1 MRARRTPPAAR
12 DDYDAYDLPPP
23 EVFDAPADM
32 PVDEPPSESA
42 TSAAPSIALPA
53 RVCLVCGDDPSFDGG
68 CPHDEVAT
76 LSALDAATRGLLG
89 ELRVL
94 HESLRAQ
101 QRGLRRV
108 VSDAVASGSATVEVR
123 EPPVVPTRVVLIP
136 PPSAVKRPRRALA
149 DGGAQGRFGFVE
161 IVAPIADPDV
171 NR

>member
-12 DDYDAYDLPPP
+12 DDYDAFDLPPP

-32 PVDEPPSESA
+32 PIDEPPPDNT
-42 TSAAPSIALPA
+42 TSAGPSITTPA
-53 RVCLVCGDDPSFDGG
+53 RVCLVCGDDPAFDAG

-76 LSALDAATRGLLG
+76 LTSLDAVTRAQLG
-89 ELRVL
+89 ELRAL
-94 HESLRAQ
+94 HDSLRAQ

-108 VSDAVASGSATVEVR
+108 VGDAVARGWATVEVR

-149 DGGAQGRFGFVE
+149 DGGLQGRFGFVE
-161 IVAPIADPDV
+161 VVAPAVDPDV

>member
-12 DDYDAYDLPPP
+12 DDYDAFDLPPP
-23 EVFDAPADM
+23 EVFDAPPDL
-32 PVDEPPSESA
+32 PVDD
-42 TSAAPSIALPA
+42 APSDNAASAGPSITLPA
-53 RVCLVCGDDPSFDGG
+53 RVCLVCGDDPSFEAG

-76 LSALDAATRGLLG
+76 LSSLDAATRGQLG
-89 ELRVL
+89 ELRAL

-108 VSDAVASGSATVEVR
+108 VGDAVARGCATVEVR

-136 PPSAVKRPRRALA
+136 PPSAVKRPRRAIA
-149 DGGAQGRFGFVE
+149 GGGAQGRFGFV
-161 IVAPIADPDV
+161 DPDA

>member
-12 DDYDAYDLPPP
+12 EDYDAFDLPPP

-32 PVDEPPSESA
+32 PVDEPPPDA
-42 TSAAPSIALPA
+42 TSTTAPSVALPA
-53 RVCLVCGDDPSFDGG
+53 RVCLVCGDDPSFEAG
-68 CPHDEVAT
+68 CPHDEIAT
-76 LSALDAATRGLLG
+76 LTSLDAAALAQLA
-89 ELRVL
+89 ELRGL

-108 VSDAVASGSATVEVR
+108 VGDAVASGCATVEVR

-136 PPSAVKRPRRALA
+136 PPSAAKRPRRPVAEA
-149 DGGAQGRFGFVE
+149 GAQGRFGFV
-161 IVAPIADPDV
+161 DPDV